1 MYNIISMDIQKVFNP
16 LTGRMINASGAT
28 AKSVKQ
34 KQQKVSVLEAVIKRK
49 LTKKPEPAPK
59 PAPKPKRTYITK
71 KKKEEASKVLQGA
84 VKRTLA
90 KKPEPP
96 KPEPKPK
103 RTYITKKKKEEASK
117 VLQGAVK
124 RTLAKKPEPP
134 KPAPKKFGFEDLD
147 EGVKDMISGYV
158 KKNKSYFNEDGRD
171 VSNFRQGFLRPNEY
185 ISYVNQVLEDT
196 DVSHKVRLKLRRDAI
211 KNIKGG
217 DNLVE
222 VYDYNRRM
230 KAFIK
235 KAYNKKDGENL
246 IISDLGTKSL
256 FIVPDYSNDFYYDMS
271 GGYGGGG
278 YEVLDDG
285 KYISEEDA
293 YQRLENEDGYENGSG
308 LKIELFDNPNLI
320 AKLEREKYGGSEW
333 IIPKY
338 DEYVLS
344 QKEYEVMVGKWFA
357 DSSLKK
363 NERKVVPSIPTQ
375 DSDDDSS

>member
-16 LTGRMINASGAT
+16 LTGRMISASGAT

-34 KQQKVSVLEAVIKRK
+34 KQEKVSVLEAVIKRK
-49 LTKKPEPAPK
+49 LTKKPEPPK
-59 PAPKPKRTYITK
+59 P
-71 KKKEEASKVLQGA
+71 E
-84 VKRTLA
+84 
-90 KKPEPP
+90 P

-124 RTLAKKPEPP
+124 RTLAKKPEPAP
-134 KPAPKKFGFEDLD
+134 KPAPKKYGWEDLD

-158 KKNKSYFNEDGRD
+158 KKNKSSFNEDGRD
-171 VSNFRQGFLRPNEY
+171 VSNFRQGFLRPNDY

-211 KNIKGG
+211 KNIEGG

-222 VYDYNRRM
+222 VWDYNRRM
-230 KAFIK
+230 RAFIK
-235 KAYNKKDGENL
+235 KAYNKKDRENL
-246 IISDLGTKSL
+246 IISDLGTSEL

-285 KYISEEDA
+285 KYISGEDA
-293 YQRLENEDGYENGSG
+293 NQRLENEEGYENDEG
-308 LKIELFDNPNLI
+308 LKIELFDNPNII
-320 AKLEREKYGGSEW
+320 AKLKRDKYGGGEW
-333 IIPKY
+333 KIPKY

-363 NERKVVPSIPTQ
+363 SERKVVRPIPTQ
-375 DSDDDSS
+375 DRDDDSE